1 MKQTGRRRH
10 ATHLRMTAGL
20 GLAGL
25 VLSGCSQP
33 ADLRKHTF
41 TIELGQDVYANP
53 ALYADEGQQGLEHMT
68 VSPVSNGVARKDNRF
83 VSRGYEY
90 LMVGEYDFVLE
101 NGGSKTPFVI
111 KIKDTRPPTVI
122 SEVTELDAM
131 VGQRIDWSTVF
142 PATDISGISYEAPF
156 DTTATPGDHDITVKI
171 SDRFGNAVEKP
182 VKVKVSG

>member
-33 ADLRKHTF
+33 VDLRKHTF

-68 VSPVSNGVARKDNRF
+68 VSLSATASPG
-83 VSRGYEY
+83 
-90 LMVGEYDFVLE
+90 
-101 NGGSKTPFVI
+101 KTIGLCPG
-111 KIKDTRPPTVI
+111 
-122 SEVTELDAM
+122 AM
-131 VGQRIDWSTVF
+131 SI
-142 PATDISGISYEAPF
+142 
-156 DTTATPGDHDITVKI
+156 
-171 SDRFGNAVEKP
+171 
-182 VKVKVSG
+182 